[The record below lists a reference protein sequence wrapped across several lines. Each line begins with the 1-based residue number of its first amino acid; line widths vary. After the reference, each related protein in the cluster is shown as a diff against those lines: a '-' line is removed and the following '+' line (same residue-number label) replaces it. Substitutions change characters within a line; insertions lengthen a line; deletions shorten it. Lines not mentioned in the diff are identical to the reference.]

1 MSENR
6 KFKVGDVV
14 MLAGNLQTRMTVTD
28 QFPENKVKCLWIMES
43 GQITGMNIPEDAL
56 VSVERIEKEEE
67 LLEERSKM
75 ITENRGLKRIVEGY
89 KELKA
94 DLEKQIGTIA
104 KEFEYCRKKKDE
116 AYEGWKAENI
126 QKCKYEDRL
135 VELGDMKPSEFRYNK
150 TLKEWEEI
158 EKEDKEGIN
167 YNGTTSRLY
176 NKDVSNE
183 PNLPEE
189 IK

>member
-1 MSENR
+1 MTENR

-28 QFPENKVKCLWIMES
+28 LFPENKVKCLWIMES
-43 GQITGMNIPEDAL
+43 GQITGMSIPEDAL
-56 VSVERIEKEEE
+56 VSVEKIEKEKE

-75 ITENRGLKRIVEGY
+75 IAENRGLKRIVEGY

-94 DLEKQIGTIA
+94 DLEKQIGEYR
-104 KEFEYCRKKKDE
+104 KEYEYCAKKKEE
-116 AYEGWKAENI
+116 AYEGWRAESI
-126 QKCKYEDRL
+126 LRCEYEDRL
-135 VELGDMKPSEFRYNK
+135 VELGEMNPSEFRINK
-150 TLKEWEEI
+150 TREEWEKIKKAERI
-158 EKEDKEGIN
+158 RMN
-167 YNGTTSRLY
+167 Y
-176 NKDVSNE
+176 KDVSNE